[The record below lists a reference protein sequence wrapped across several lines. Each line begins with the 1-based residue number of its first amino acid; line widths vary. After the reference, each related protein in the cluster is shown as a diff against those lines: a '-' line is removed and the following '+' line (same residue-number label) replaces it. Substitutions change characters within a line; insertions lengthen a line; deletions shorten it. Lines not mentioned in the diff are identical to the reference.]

1 MEDKRIVTDSEWK
14 IMELLWK
21 REHMTMMEITAALQ
35 EETGWSKHTVTTLLK
50 RMMEKGTIAMDDSGP
65 VRRYTPAIAKEDVAR
80 EETRLLLRRLFSGKA
95 SLLVSNLVEEGQ
107 LSEEDLTALM
117 AMIRSKKEHRP

>member
-1 MEDKRIVTDSEWK
+1 MAKRTLTEAEGK
-14 IMELLWK
+14 IMEALW
-21 REHMTMMEITAALQ
+21 EHAPMTMMEITHAL
-35 EETGWSKHTVTTLLK
+35 ERETGWSKHTVTTLLK

-80 EETRLLLRRLFSGKA
+80 EETRSLLRRLFSGKA

-117 AMIRSKKEHRP
+117 AMIRSKKGHRP